1 VTKYKVT
8 VGGVTFEVD
17 VESIGSNGGGDEP
30 GPEPP
35 SFPGGEWRV
44 VKQAFNVQENVG
56 SEDKVILEP
65 LGDVNNRIAIPA
77 GDHVLVSPRNTVT
90 GRGHARNLYAWSE
103 GRINFWDR
111 GMDAW
116 VLTEDIGKPET
127 P

>member
-1 VTKYKVT
+1 MKRYRVTFA
-8 VGGVTFEVD
+8 GATFEVG
-17 VESIGSNGGGDEP
+17 VEPIEDGGDGNGNGGGRP
-30 GPEPP
+30 
-35 SFPGGEWRV
+35 FPGGEWRV

-56 SEDKVILEP
+56 SEDKVVLEP
-65 LGDVNNRIAIPA
+65 LGDVDNRIAIPA
-77 GDHVLVSPRNTVT
+77 GDHVLVSPGNTVT

-111 GMDAW
+111 EMDTW

>member
-1 VTKYKVT
+1 MV
-8 VGGVTFEVD
+8 
-17 VESIGSNGGGDEP
+17 VETSQALNRLH
-30 GPEPP
+30 
-35 SFPGGEWRV
+35 FLVANGEW
-44 VKQAFNVQENVG
+44 FQENVG